1 MIKFNKEAPLRVRGE
16 VHQLQARLRL
26 LTVQQVGLTA
36 VSGAYSYVHDD
47 DGAMALRFGPSP
59 GRVYEA
65 LVNLGVTS
73 AE

>member
-1 MIKFNKEAPLRVRGE
+1 MF
-16 VHQLQARLRL
+16 ARRSSPVAAWLRL

-47 DGAMALRFGPSP
+47 GAVALRFGPSP

-73 AE
+73 VE